1 MEGVELHFEQSA
13 VDAVVDLALQR
24 GTGARALR
32 SIIGEVMLD
41 IMFGLPERPNV
52 TECTIT
58 KDVILK
64 KRDPLYRYEERKQ
77 SA

>member
-1 MEGVELHFEQSA
+1 MEGVELHFDQGA
-13 VDAVVDLALQR
+13 VDAVVGLALER

-32 SIIGEVMLD
+32 SIIEEVMLD
-41 IMFGLPERPNV
+41 IMFGLPDRPNV

-58 KDVILK
+58 KDVITRK
-64 KRDPLYRYEERKQ
+64 KEPLYRYEERKQ